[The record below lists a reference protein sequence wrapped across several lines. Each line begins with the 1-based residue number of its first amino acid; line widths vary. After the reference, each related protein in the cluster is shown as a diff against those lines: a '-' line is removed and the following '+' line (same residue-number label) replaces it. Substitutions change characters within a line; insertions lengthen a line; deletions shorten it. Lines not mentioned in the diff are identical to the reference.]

1 MLVLYLEFW
10 DLILFVSVP
19 NRTNDPWWVSHHHAP
34 PENGERSRGWSDPW
48 CRGKRDSD
56 EWAITTQHQR
66 MGRRRESH
74 VERKLRPLIWAWF
87 GFVIQWIALECFFKT
102 CASSSSLLSSPLFLV
117 SSLISSSI
125 PYHGHSGNVLDNNDE
140 MNALT
145 GAVAD
150 KLMKT

>member
-1 MLVLYLEFW
+1 MIHDVEEKEIQMSEPSPRSTREWGDAERAMLGASCGRSSEC
-10 DLILFVSVP
+10 DLV
-19 NRTNDPWWVSHHHAP
+19 
-34 PENGERSRGWSDPW
+34 
-48 CRGKRDSD
+48 
-56 EWAITTQHQR
+56 
-66 MGRRRESH
+66 
-74 VERKLRPLIWAWF
+74 
-87 GFVIQWIALECFFKT
+87 VIQWIALECFFKT

-125 PYHGHSGNVLDNNDE
+125 PYHGHSGNVLDDNDE